1 MLTFGP
7 IETERLRLRC
17 YRDGEAPLVHRLMG
31 DARVMR
37 FYPEVYDLERSQKV
51 FDAIARLYQTL
62 GYTML
67 AAERLS
73 DGAFVGQIGLL
84 HWDDVDDREDV
95 EVAYMLLAEHWG
107 MGYATEAARACRDWA
122 FAHLPVD
129 RVVSY
134 IDVRNE
140 PSIKVA
146 ERNGM
151 DRLKRIDENRF
162 GNPIY
167 VYGIARDRW
176 DAIVNPAS
184 EGRAADAGS
193 TLRRAEPESE
203 RTGAEA
209 D

>member
-1 MLTFGP
+1 VLTFGP
-7 IETERLRLRC
+7 IETERLRLRR

-37 FYPEVYDLERSQKV
+37 FYPEVYDLERSKKV
-51 FDAIARLYQTL
+51 FDAIARLYRTL
-62 GYTML
+62 GYSML
-67 AAERLS
+67 AAERTS

-95 EVAYMLLAEHWG
+95 EVAYMLLPEYWG

-122 FAHLPVD
+122 FAQMPID

-176 DAIVNPAS
+176 SATANPAFAD
-184 EGRAADAGS
+184 RVADAGS
-193 TLRRAEPESE
+193 TPHRAAP
-203 RTGAEA
+203 
-209 D
+209 